1 MSKNSGPHIL
11 VVGSSNTDLV
21 ITGARLPSPG
31 ETLLGGAFARFA
43 GGKGAN
49 QAVAAARAG
58 ARVSFVGARGDDDLG
73 RGALGAMRREGI
85 DCRRFSVRKNVTS
98 GVALIL
104 LGGKNRENMIV
115 VANSANDRLTAG
127 DIRKAARE
135 IALSQVVVAQ
145 LEIPL
150 PAVREAARLAAQS
163 SVPFILNPAPARKLP
178 ASLLKLVHILTPNEH
193 EAAHLT
199 GVSDPKRAGRLLLQQ
214 GCQNVVITLGA
225 KGALVIDS
233 KGTKHFAAPKVK
245 VLDTV
250 GAGDCFSGW
259 LAVGVAKGYPLD
271 KSVKYALA
279 AASLA
284 VTRRGAQAGMP
295 YRHEVMK

>member
-1 MSKNSGPHIL
+1 
-11 VVGSSNTDLV
+11 
-21 ITGARLPSPG
+21 
-31 ETLLGGAFARFA
+31 LLGGAFARFA

-73 RGALGAMRREGI
+73 RGAFEAMRREAI
-85 DCRRFSVRKNVTS
+85 DCRHFSVRKNVTS

-115 VANSANDRLTAG
+115 VANSANDRVTAA
-127 DIRKAARE
+127 DVRKAARE
-135 IALSQVVVAQ
+135 IARSQVVVAQ

-150 PAVREAARLAAQS
+150 PAVREAARLAAKS

-199 GVSDPKRAGRLLLQQ
+199 GASDPEKAGRLLLRQ

-233 KGTKHFAAPKVK
+233 KGTRHFAAPKVK

-259 LAVGVAKGYPLD
+259 LAVGVGKGYPLD
-271 KSVKYALA
+271 TSVKQALA

-295 YRHEVMK
+295 YHHEVMK